1 MKFTTATKHRLIGG
15 SVALSGVLPLL
26 LAINPVFDA
35 VAFLLLIGGGS
46 YSLGAHLVGAYARE
60 QEERVHRLQV
70 RHQQLVAADTNAI
83 KRDKKWIK
91 EERQKVTQ
99 ELADAKRQA
108 KTLESAL
115 QEQFDIEIEQAKKLL
130 QAKYQELT
138 KESETALQNH
148 IEELEAQKQAELE
161 ALESA
166 YEEEEEAFLIEIG
179 ELKQLIVDRDNYLK
193 EEFGKSLDDTDTLL
207 ASEIKGV
214 QDAKD
219 LATKEIHKRDLI
231 IQRLQGQVELLGA
244 PRKFRGSSADDQIA
258 NKVLDI
264 LLTQGIRVGG
274 DNWDRKYHQLFIW
287 LEPMAAIKS
296 DIESVLE
303 DIQVRLGLYSKPT
316 VEIDRGLYRLT
327 LDTDKRAPI
336 DPKVAKIPE
345 PPLSKLENAISEA
358 IHLRIVAPTGSGKSV
373 LLGNMV
379 NYLTATYLSEYELYD
394 PKVTAREVWGNLEPT
409 YYGAECLYPF
419 FGLTLTCLKRINE
432 VIDARKANVPDPVF
446 DPQFHIIDELE
457 FLYGL
462 SEVSPDKDLNPKTFK
477 INLKTGL
484 KVGREHKIKLLFVTQ
499 SPLPMDLNLR
509 KNDLFN
515 TGSIFLGKCILEAL
529 GSELLSD
536 VAEEKR
542 HLLRQQYKARL
553 ARGDKWTFLFYDPQ
567 RPTDAWLGTCPAPG
581 HYAGAKIPGNQT
593 GQAPGQSLPFT
604 AETLAVEGAKVAPVV
619 VGNAPQISGNDIPAQ
634 ELEALLQAGTHC
646 PDCGAHCT
654 SYKTKKPTKKGE
666 VRVRC
671 SNKND
676 CNTDIFKWNVLKA
689 WKQAKTVSTSSV

>member
-1 MKFTTATKHRLIGG
+1 MNFTTPTKHRLIGG
-15 SVALSGVLPLL
+15 SIALSGVLPLAI
-26 LAINPVFDA
+26 AINPLFDA
-35 VAFLLLIGGGS
+35 IAIALLIGGGS
-46 YSLGAHLVGAYARE
+46 YALGAHLVGSFARA
-60 QEERVHRLQV
+60 QETRVNRLQS
-70 RHQQLVAADTNAI
+70 RHQQMVVADKESI
-83 KRDKKWIK
+83 KREKNWIK
-91 EERQKVTQ
+91 AERQKIAQ
-99 ELADAKRQA
+99 ELAEAKREAQGIEA
-108 KTLESAL
+108 ELRS
-115 QEQFDIEIEQAKKLL
+115 QFDSEIEQARKLL
-130 QAKYQELT
+130 QTKYQELT
-138 KESETALQNH
+138 AENEAALQER
-148 IEELEAQKQAELE
+148 IE
-161 ALESA
+161 ALEADKVAKIKAARSTHRQ
-166 YEEEEEAFLIEIG
+166 YERQLHEEIQR
-179 ELKQLIVDRDNYLK
+179 LKQLVVDRDNYLK
-193 EEFGKSLDDTDTLL
+193 EEFGKSLDDTDTML

-214 QDAKD
+214 QDAKA
-219 LATKEIHKRDLI
+219 LAQKEIQKRDLI
-231 IQRLQGQVELLGA
+231 IERLQGQVELLGA

-264 LLTQGIRVGG
+264 LLSQGIRVGG
-274 DNWDRKYHQLFIW
+274 DNWDRKYHQLVIW

-336 DPKVAKIPE
+336 DPKVTAIPE

-373 LLGNMV
+373 LLGNVV
-379 NYLTATYLSEYELYD
+379 NYLTSTYLSEYELYD
-394 PKVTAREVWGNLEPT
+394 PKVTARAVWGNLEPT

-462 SEVSPDKDLNPKTFK
+462 SEVSPDKNLNPKTFK

-515 TGSIFLGKCILEAL
+515 TASIFLGKCILEAL

-581 HYAGAKIPGNQT
+581 HYAGAKIPENQT
-593 GQAPGQSLPFT
+593 VQAAGQPIPFT
-604 AETLAVEGAKVAPVV
+604 AETLAAAGAKVAPVIA
-619 VGNAPQISGNDIPAQ
+619 GNVPHPSGNDIPAQ
-634 ELEALLQAGTHC
+634 DLEALLQAGAHC

-654 SYKTKKPTKKGE
+654 SYKTKKPTKKGD

-671 SNKND
+671 SNKEH
-676 CNTDIFKWNVLKA
+676 CNTDIFKWNVLDA
-689 WKQAKTVSTSSV
+689 WKQAKTVSTS

>member
-1 MKFTTATKHRLIGG
+1 MRITTVTKHRLIGG
-15 SVALSGVLPLL
+15 GVALSGVLPLL

-35 VAFLLLIGGGS
+35 VAFLLLVGGGS
-46 YSLGAHLVGAYARE
+46 YTLGAHLVGAFARE
-60 QEERVHRLQV
+60 QEERVNRLQV
-70 RHQQLVAADTNAI
+70 RHQQLVAAERSAI
-83 KRDKKWIK
+83 KRDKQWIK
-91 EERQKVTQ
+91 GERQKVAQ
-99 ELADAKRQA
+99 ELAEAKKQA
-108 KTLESAL
+108 QILEAAL
-115 QEQFDIEIEQAKKLL
+115 RAQFDSEIEQAKKLL
-130 QAKYQELT
+130 QTKYQELT
-138 KESETALQNH
+138 KESEAALKNR
-148 IEELEAQKQAELE
+148 IEELEAQKQTELD
-161 ALESA
+161 ALETA
-166 YEEEEEAFLIEIG
+166 HAEEEEALLVEIE

-207 ASEIKGV
+207 ASEIRGV
-214 QDAKD
+214 QDAKE
-219 LATKEIHKRDLI
+219 LATQEIHKRDLI

-264 LLTQGIRVGG
+264 LLGQGIRVGG
-274 DNWDRKYHQLFIW
+274 DNWDRKYHQLVIW
-287 LEPMAAIKS
+287 LEPMAAVKS
-296 DIESVLE
+296 DIEMVLE

-499 SPLPMDLNLR
+499 SPLPTDLNLR

-515 TGSIFLGKCILEAL
+515 TASIFLGKCILEAL

-536 VAEEKR
+536 VPEEKR

-567 RPTDAWLGTCPAPG
+567 RPMDAWLGTCPQPG
-581 HYAGAKIPGNQT
+581 HYARAKKPENQPLKAA
-593 GQAPGQSLPFT
+593 GQPLPFT
-604 AETLAVEGAKVAPVV
+604 AETLASAGAKVAPVV
-619 VGNAPQISGNDIPAQ
+619 AGNQPNLSGDQIPAQ
-634 ELEALLQAGTHC
+634 ELEALLKAGTHC
-646 PDCGAHCT
+646 PVCSSHT
-654 SYKTKKPTKKGE
+654 NSYKTKRPTKKGE

-671 SNKND
+671 RACKQENREE
-676 CNTDIFKWNVLKA
+676 IFKWNVLKT
-689 WKQAKTVSTSSV
+689 WKQARTAQSV